1 MNIRRIIKE
10 ELLKEVGGYDDP
22 NVMATH
28 AGHTMGVLA
37 DSYNDLSS
45 TLQGL
50 ANAIMDK
57 AEKED
62 LVIFLGETSKEISF
76 LVDVIER
83 VLKDFTEDDLI
94 MKAKSII
101 KSLKSFK
108 RKIDVLSNFSDAMG
122 GNEDFIER
130 LKILL
135 MDLIPSIQEYGEQLS
150 ITNKMFGDRASG
162 MGRGSFGSG
171 FSPN

>member
-1 MNIRRIIKE
+1 MNIRKIIKE

-37 DSYNDLSS
+37 DSYNDLSN

-76 LVDVIER
+76 LIDVIER
-83 VLKDFTEDDLI
+83 VIKDFTEDDLI

-101 KSLKSFK
+101 K
-108 RKIDVLSNFSDAMG
+108 
-122 GNEDFIER
+122 
-130 LKILL
+130 
-135 MDLIPSIQEYGEQLS
+135 
-150 ITNKMFGDRASG
+150 
-162 MGRGSFGSG
+162 
-171 FSPN
+171 